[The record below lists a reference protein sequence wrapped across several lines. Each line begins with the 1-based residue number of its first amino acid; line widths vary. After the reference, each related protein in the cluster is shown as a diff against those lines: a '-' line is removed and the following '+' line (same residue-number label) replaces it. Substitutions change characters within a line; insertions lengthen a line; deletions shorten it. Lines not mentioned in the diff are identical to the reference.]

1 MGEQRY
7 KAVMAVLSWLAT
19 SERAVEG
26 MSDRSHRPTRCP
38 HQMPALV
45 EVRVLEMQR
54 HAVLGS
60 ASP

>member
-1 MGEQRY
+1 
-7 KAVMAVLSWLAT
+7 
-19 SERAVEG
+19 

-54 HAVLGS
+54 HKPFWGPHRLTLELGKKGW
-60 ASP
+60 